1 MSTGRISQMKV
12 ISGVGQMQPTSIS
25 QSSGDSLEVLSG
37 GSTGNPKRLSRS
49 IQSWIHS
56 AKIEA
61 SVFGLDPTDHFAVI
75 GDPNHSLWAY
85 AKFRAELIGSK
96 FLGFRKPDEPSLTQL
111 QSSQSTVLYGVPE
124 LVLSVARRL
133 AKSRKTL
140 PSIRRILLGGG
151 SLPNRAPLDL
161 IQRVFPNAETWMFYG
176 SAEASFIGYAA
187 LGQPYK
193 AFPEVKLE
201 IRDDKSIWVLS
212 PMTVSPNAWVNT
224 GDVGCWVESGRFEII
239 GRVSRQLQAK
249 GKKHLTEPME
259 HRLSTGLD
267 LDRVALLQDR
277 SGHVCCI
284 CARSGPAA
292 ELPDPTSAR
301 VNQLIRE
308 CDPDFPLV
316 RRIQT
321 LAFGAWPLTG
331 SGKTNWQAL
340 ADYLDLAP

>member
-25 QSSGDSLEVLSG
+25 QSSGHSLEVLSG
-37 GSTGNPKRLSRS
+37 GSTGKPKRLSRS

-61 SVFGLDPTDHFAVI
+61 SVFGLDPTDRFAVI

-85 AKFRAELIGSK
+85 AKFRAELMDSK
-96 FLGFRKPDEPSLTQL
+96 FLGLRKPDEPNLIKL
-111 QSSQSTVLYGVPE
+111 QSSQPTVLYGVPE

-133 AKSRKTL
+133 AKSHKTL
-140 PSIRRILLGGG
+140 PSIRCILLGGG
-151 SLPNRAPLDL
+151 SLPTRAPLDL
-161 IQRVFPNAETWMFYG
+161 IQKVFPKAETWMFYG

-187 LGQPYK
+187 LGQSYI
-193 AFPEVKLE
+193 AFPDVELD
-201 IRDDKSIWVLS
+201 IRDDKSIWVRS
-212 PMTVSPNAWVNT
+212 PMTVSPGAWVNT
-224 GDVGCWVESGRFEII
+224 GDVGCWIDSGRFEII
-239 GRVSRQLQAK
+239 GRVSRQLQVK
-249 GKKHLTEPME
+249 GKKYLTEPME
-259 HRLSTGLD
+259 HRLSTGLN

-284 CARSGPAA
+284 CARSGFAA
-292 ELPDPTSAR
+292 EVPDPTLVR
-301 VNQLIRE
+301 VNQVIRE

-321 LAFGAWPLTG
+321 LAVGQWPLTG

-340 ADYLDLAP
+340 ADHLDVSR

>member
-1 MSTGRISQMKV
+1 MKV
-12 ISGVGQMQPTSIS
+12 ISGISQMQPTSIS
-25 QSSGDSLEVLSG
+25 QSSGDSLEVLSA
-37 GSTGNPKRLSRS
+37 GSTGKPKRLSRS

-61 SVFGLDPTDHFAVI
+61 SVFGLDPTDSFAVL

-85 AKFRAELIGSK
+85 AKFRAELIGSE
-96 FLGFRKPDEPSLTQL
+96 FLGFRTPDRPNLTQL
-111 QSSQSTVLYGVPE
+111 QSTRSTVLYGVPE

-133 AKSRKTL
+133 AKSHKTL
-140 PSIRRILLGGG
+140 PSIRCILLGGG
-151 SLPNRAPLDL
+151 SLPTRAPLDL
-161 IQRVFPNAETWMFYG
+161 IRRIFPKADIWMFYG

-187 LGQPYK
+187 LGQPYR
-193 AFPEVKLE
+193 AFPGVEVD
-201 IRDDKSIWVLS
+201 IHDDKSICVRS
-212 PMTVSPNAWVNT
+212 PMTVSPSAWVNT
-224 GDVGCWVESGRFEII
+224 GDLGCWVESGRFEII
-239 GRVSRQLQAK
+239 GRVSRQLQVK
-249 GKKHLTEPME
+249 GKKYLTEPME
-259 HRLSTGLD
+259 HRLSTRLD

-284 CARSGPAA
+284 CARSGPAL
-292 ELPDPTSAR
+292 EFPDPTLAR
-301 VNQLIRE
+301 VNQVIRE

-340 ADYLDLAP
+340 ADHLDLAR